1 MGWLVG
7 AVVVLAIIYF
17 MILSRGF
24 RLLVIGLLIIVGVGI
39 YLTRKQN
46 EAYRQQQAEARQQQ
60 AEAERVRLQQQA
72 EAERWATTAIRSDEL
87 LLTDVSLNHG
97 YSGWTLKGTV
107 TNNSKVALGSISFLI
122 TIKDC
127 PTNKQCKIIGQEN
140 TATRT
145 QSHLAGLFDDIPSG
159 DGSPPSCSSPCEHWV
174 LDVLVPPGQVRLFE
188 TNEMEFRNMPPSS
201 SPQWTYQITE
211 ITAVR

>member
-1 MGWLVG
+1 MGG
-7 AVVVLAIIYF
+7 LASGRWKDRARKTVESYL
-17 MILSRGF
+17 MIDVDQLSKKGCLRPGWSGTW
-24 RLLVIGLLIIVGVGI
+24 RLIVG
-39 YLTRKQN
+39 N
-46 EAYRQQQAEARQQQ
+46 ECFLINVV

>member
-1 MGWLVG
+1 M
-7 AVVVLAIIYF
+7 
-17 MILSRGF
+17 
-24 RLLVIGLLIIVGVGI
+24 
-39 YLTRKQN
+39 
-46 EAYRQQQAEARQQQ
+46 
-60 AEAERVRLQQQA
+60 RLQQQA

-145 QSHLAGLFDDIPSG
+145 QSHQTGLFED
-159 DGSPPSCSSPCEHWV
+159 PPVTHWV
-174 LDVLVPPGQVRLFE
+174 LDVLVPPGQMRLFE
-188 TNEMEFRNMPPSS
+188 TYEMAFRNMPPSS

>member
-1 MGWLVG
+1 M
-7 AVVVLAIIYF
+7 
-17 MILSRGF
+17 
-24 RLLVIGLLIIVGVGI
+24 RL
-39 YLTRKQN
+39 
-46 EAYRQQQAEARQQQ
+46 QQQ

-87 LLTDVSLNHG
+87 LLTDVALNHG

-107 TNNSKVALGSISFLI
+107 ANNSKVALGSISFLI

-140 TATRT
+140 TTTRT
-145 QSHLAGLFDDIPSG
+145 QSHKEGLFDDIPNASG
-159 DGSPPSCSSPCEHWV
+159 VASCSSPCEHWV

-188 TNEMEFRNMPPSS
+188 TNEMAFRNMPPSS

>member
-145 QSHLAGLFDDIPSG
+145 QSHL
-159 DGSPPSCSSPCEHWV
+159 
-174 LDVLVPPGQVRLFE
+174 
-188 TNEMEFRNMPPSS
+188 
-201 SPQWTYQITE
+201 
-211 ITAVR
+211 